1 MRYNELNLMTP
12 EQRLVSWWRNLDSR
26 VKLTFFAAVLWGLV
40 CHGMMLTNKYSA
52 HDDVAFM
59 HTVGATFDSGRWML
73 GLLSLAEQAL
83 TGGSHYSMPLPHGLI
98 SLGCLALWAALM
110 VSLFRIRS
118 GVLCAA
124 LGGALVAFPGV
135 ASLFGFMFTAPYY
148 MAALLATALAAWV
161 LCRRR
166 SIPAWCL
173 SVVMLA
179 CAMGVYQAYI
189 PVAIGMLLL
198 HFLLERLD
206 RPGDDWAYTLKT
218 AFYYGSALLA
228 SVVAYYIVS
237 KVFLKIYD
245 LQLNNYQGINKMGR
259 EGMAVYLSRVLLAYR
274 AFFFPEQIQ
283 RASIAFVVMGLELP
297 WKILL
302 ALDGVLLAVL
312 ILRAWKESRWKALQ
326 LAAVSALLPL
336 AMGFIYVMGPDVHTL
351 MISGQCL
358 VFAATAALVQ
368 RMGMDKKLLL
378 RLVSLALCLLLVLFP
393 LMWCRYDNAMYMDLE
408 ISQQRTISWFNTLIT
423 RIKSAEGYRD
433 ELPIA
438 YIGRMEKSDLTL
450 GDVSRIQYIWPYE
463 NATDLINDAA
473 QIQFMDKW
481 CGFWQQMTEFDHPDI
496 ETMPCYPDDGS
507 IRIIDDVIVVKFQ
520 PVSE

>member
-1 MRYNELNLMTP
+1 MRYDELNLMTP
-12 EQRLVSWWRNLDSR
+12 EQRLAAWWKGLDSR
-26 VKLTFFAAVLWGLV
+26 AKLTFFAALLWGLV

-52 HDDVAFM
+52 HDDVAFLN
-59 HTVGATFDSGRWML
+59 TVGATFDSGRWML

-83 TGGSHYSMPLPHGLI
+83 TGGPHYSTPLPHGLI
-98 SLGCLALWAALM
+98 SLICLALWAALL
-110 VSLFRIRS
+110 VSLLRIRS
-118 GVLCAA
+118 RVLCIALAAA
-124 LGGALVAFPGV
+124 LVSFPGV

-148 MAALLATALAAWV
+148 MAALLATAAAAWA

-166 SIPAWCL
+166 SLFVWCL
-173 SVVMLA
+173 SVSAMA

-206 RPGDDWAYTLKT
+206 RPGDDWAHTLKT

-228 SVVAYYIVS
+228 SVLAYYIIS
-237 KVFLKIYD
+237 KLFLKFYG

-259 EGMAVYLSRVLLAYR
+259 EGISVYLSRVVLAYR
-274 AFFFPEQIQ
+274 AFFFPEQME
-283 RASIAFVVMGLELP
+283 RASHAFVVMGLKLP

-302 ALDGVLLAVL
+302 ALDGLLLGAL
-312 ILRAWKESRWKALQ
+312 ILRAWKESPWKALQ

-351 MISGQCL
+351 MIFGQCL

-368 RMGMDKKLLL
+368 RLGMDRKLLL
-378 RLVSLALCLLLVLFP
+378 RLVSLVLCLLLVLFP
-393 LMWCRYDNAMYMDLE
+393 LVWCRYDNALYMDLE

-423 RIKSAEGYRD
+423 RIRSAEGYRD

-438 YIGRMEKSDLTL
+438 YIGRMEKQDGNL
-450 GDVSRIQYIWPYE
+450 GPVCRIQYVWPYE
-463 NATDLINDAA
+463 STTDLINDAA
-473 QIQFMDKW
+473 QIHFMEKW

-496 ETMPCYPDDGS
+496 EAMPCYPDDGS

-520 PVSE
+520 QVSP